1 MQKLIFL
8 FFILLSV
15 LSAEAQIRIDN
26 ASFEGEAQDATMPN
40 GWLSCKQGTTPDIL
54 PGSWGVNTEPS
65 EGETYIG
72 LITRP
77 DGSWESIGQRLLKP
91 ILKGSCYTMSLDLS
105 HSDTYTGYNQPARLR
120 IWGGR
125 ARCDRR
131 QMLWESEL
139 IEHSNWETY
148 EIEFTPGGTFHYII
162 IEAYFPTHY
171 PSPHKGNVL
180 IDNMSPIQK
189 CKRA

>member
-1 MQKLIFL
+1 MRKLIFCCCAL
-8 FFILLSV
+8 MLCFNSQ
-15 LSAEAQIRIDN
+15 AQIRIDN

-40 GWLSCKQGTTPDIL
+40 GWLSCKDGTTPDIL
-54 PGSWGVNTEPS
+54 PGSWGVTTEPS
-65 EGETYIG
+65 EGDTYIG

-91 ILKGSCYTMSLDLS
+91 ILKNFCYTMSMDLA
-105 HSDTYTGYNQPARLR
+105 HSKTYTGYNQPVRLR

-139 IEHSNWETY
+139 INHSDWEKY

-162 IEAYFPTHY
+162 IEAYFPTPH
-171 PSPHKGNVL
+171 PTPHKGNVL